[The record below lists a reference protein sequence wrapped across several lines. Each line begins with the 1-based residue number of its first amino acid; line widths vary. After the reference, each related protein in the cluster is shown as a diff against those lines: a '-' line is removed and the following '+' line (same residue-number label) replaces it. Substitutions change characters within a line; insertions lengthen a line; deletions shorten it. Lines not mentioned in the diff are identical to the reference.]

1 MTASKIKNAPMKI
14 EIVFNDA
21 DQHEL
26 FVKLGEALARM
37 AAYEDD
43 ARENGET

>member
-1 MTASKIKNAPMKI
+1 MPAPTQKKAPMKI
-14 EIVFNDA
+14 EIVWTDA
-21 DQHEL
+21 DQHEI
-26 FVKLGEALARM
+26 FVRLGEALARM